1 MQSAADL
8 NIKRGAV
15 RRDDTG
21 IVARNKGVAISDAE
35 VGGLHVITESVGGQV
50 TIGEALEAAAISAGE
65 KPIEQSDA
73 AAIQAAEVRATG
85 RMQITPGGV
94 AAKAQAAV
102 SQNTRTMRDEDK
114 TKLGDV
120 LADASTMLP
129 KDKVVTR
136 QDAEGVIGAEVR
148 NQTELSTYPGG
159 VAATM
164 AAAARLNQK
173 HGKLVDVLAKALL
186 ELKNKIMP
194 KIIHVIGNGKDVS
207 MWSDNWSDMGHLT
220 QFVTYKDIHDAR
232 INEECSVVDMI
243 DDNKWIWPEQWV
255 NKFTQLRNL
264 HVPLLN
270 NEKSDAVKWRKCNGQ
285 MIEFSVR
292 DIWWDMKCAQNKVHW
307 WKVIWC
313 NPRKCSQGN
322 MVGAFKQREDVE
334 NVNGAEIRNQLE
346 LSTYPGG
353 VTATKAAATRHL
365 EKHLKF
371 YVKRVLLELH
381 KVCIQHIW
389 TYRGGRVR
397 LPLRRYSSDVIRELD
412 RDTHFMK
419 IIQAY
424 NQMFAMTSFRA
435 KPKDQIPRVATI
447 LAMSFLR
454 YGKMTPKKVAYLN
467 YEDGDSPV
475 EIKITKQ
482 EIK

>member
-21 IVARNKGVAISDAE
+21 TVARNKGVAISDAE
-35 VGGLHVITESVGGQV
+35 VGGLHVITESVGGQVVGQFVHPDPSPVPRPVPVGTRDDDQV

-85 RMQITPGGV
+85 RPQITPGGV

-136 QDAEGVIGAEVR
+136 QDADGVIGAEVR

-173 HGKLVDVLAKALL
+173 RSKGRKEFQILRRSKSSFKYFMSRALEVEYSCNLHGKLYLR
-186 ELKNKIMP
+186 NKIRP
-194 KIIHVIGNGKDVS
+194 KIIHVIGNVKDVS

-243 DDNKWIWPEQWV
+243 DDNKWIWPEQ
-255 NKFTQLRNL
+255 R
-264 HVPLLN
+264 
-270 NEKSDAVKWRKCNGQ
+270 

-292 DIWWDMKCAQNKVHW
+292 DIWWDMKCAQNKVYW

-313 NPRKCSQGN
+313 NPRCAFVFWLAVKGKLATQDHMMKWNQNLLLCPLCNKCHDSHEHLFFMCEYSSPIWNGVKWKMN
-322 MVGAFKQREDVE
+322 MGRIPCNLSDI
-334 NVNGAEIRNQLE
+334 VNKVADLPCTNAIR
-346 LSTYPGG
+346 S
-353 VTATKAAATRHL
+353 
-365 EKHLKF
+365 
-371 YVKRVLLELH
+371 
-381 KVCIQHIW
+381 I
-389 TYRGGRVR
+389 
-397 LPLRRYSSDVIRELD
+397 LRR
-412 RDTHFMK
+412 
-419 IIQAY
+419 
-424 NQMFAMTSFRA
+424 
-435 KPKDQIPRVATI
+435 TI
-447 LAMSFLR
+447 LATTVYYIWKERNS
-454 YGKMTPKKVAYLN
+454 
-467 YEDGDSPV
+467 
-475 EIKITKQ
+475 
-482 EIK
+482 